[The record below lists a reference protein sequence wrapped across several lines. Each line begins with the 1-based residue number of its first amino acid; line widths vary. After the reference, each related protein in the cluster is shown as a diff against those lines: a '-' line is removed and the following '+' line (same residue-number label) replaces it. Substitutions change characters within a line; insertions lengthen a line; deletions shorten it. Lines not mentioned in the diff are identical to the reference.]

1 MTTKLADKH
10 STDQNT
16 DVKQPPKYKVV
27 IHNDDDTPVDFVIHV
42 LQRVFHHTPE
52 AAAQLTME
60 IHKAGKGVAGVYTR
74 EVAETKAALT
84 VMLASK
90 KQYPLLSTIEQE

>member
-10 STDQNT
+10 STDQNAG
-16 DVKQPPKYKVV
+16 VAEPPKYKVV
-27 IHNDDDTPVDFVIHV
+27 IHNDDDTPMDFVVHV

-52 AAAQLTME
+52 SAATLTME

-74 EVAETKAALT
+74 EIAEIKAALT

-90 KQYPLLSTIEQE
+90 QQYPLLPTIEQE